1 MSTAKRRG
9 RPPRRPAAAA
19 AAAAAAEPS
28 VVSETSAVED
38 TADNEVGETVGE
50 QTFDLPSISATD
62 IFLGQSY
69 TFHSEIPSIV
79 RDDPTASI
87 TLGVDE
93 AGRGPVLGPMV
104 YGIAYCLT
112 DYEKSLSKKGFDDS
126 KKLTAQ
132 VRSDLLQE
140 ICTAETE
147 LHANVGWAVRV
158 MSARDISAG
167 MLRPA
172 GVGAYNLN
180 AQAHDTTMN
189 LIDEVLKKGVNV
201 KEIFVDTVGPA
212 ATYQAKLQRRFPSTK
227 VTVSKKADSLYPSV
241 SVASICA
248 KVTRDFA
255 LEEYFKLVSGSEPA
269 PNTGSGYP
277 SDPKTGIYL
286 KGSMDSLFGWGPE
299 TRFSWSTAADM
310 LKKDAEVVDWPDN
323 DDEGNGDIGAFM
335 SASAAGNDIKHWF
348 GKPVAAAEL

>member
-1 MSTAKRRG
+1 MSTKRRG
-9 RPPRRPAAAA
+9 RPPRKSAATVS
-19 AAAAAAEPS
+19 AEPS
-28 VVSETSAVED
+28 VVSEPSAVED
-38 TADNEVGETVGE
+38 TAGNEVGETTEG
-50 QTFDLPSISATD
+50 QAFDLPSISAAD
-62 IFLGQSY
+62 IFQGQSY
-69 TFHSEIPSIV
+69 TFHSEIPSAV

-104 YGIAYCLT
+104 YGIAYCLS
-112 DYEKSLSKKGFDDS
+112 DYEKSLSAKGFDDS

-140 ICTAETE
+140 ICTPDTG

-212 ATYQAKLQRRFPSTK
+212 QTYQAKLQRRFPTTK

-241 SVASICA
+241 SVASVCA

-255 LEEYFKLVSGSEPA
+255 LEEYFKLASSGKEA
-269 PNTGSGYP
+269 PNCGSGYP
-277 SDPKTGIYL
+277 GDHKTVTYL
-286 KGSMDSLFGWGPE
+286 KGSMDSLFGWGSE
-299 TRFSWSTAADM
+299 ARFSWSTTEDM
-310 LKKDAEVVDWPDN
+310 IKKDGEAVDWPDN

-335 SASAAGNDIKHWF
+335 SASATGNDVRYWF
-348 GKPVAAAEL
+348 GKPATAAEL

>member
-9 RPPRRPAAAA
+9 RPPRRAAGAS
-19 AAAAAAEPS
+19 AAEPS
-28 VVSETSAVED
+28 TISEPSAVEGA
-38 TADNEVGETVGE
+38 ADNEAGEMATE
-50 QTFDLPSISATD
+50 QTFDPPSISATD
-62 IFLGQSY
+62 IFQGQSY
-69 TFHSEIPSIV
+69 TFHSEIPSVI
-79 RDDPTASI
+79 RDNPTASI

-104 YGIAYCLT
+104 YGIAYCLS
-112 DYEKSLSKKGFDDS
+112 DYEKSLSEKGFDDS

-140 ICTAETE
+140 ICTSDTE
-147 LHANVGWAVRV
+147 LHTNVGWAVRV
-158 MSARDISAG
+158 MSARDITAG
-167 MLRPA
+167 MLRPV
-172 GVGAYNLN
+172 GVGTYNLN
-180 AQAHDTTMN
+180 AQAHDATMN

-255 LEEYFKLVSGSEPA
+255 LEEYFKLATGSDEA
-269 PNTGSGYP
+269 PNNGSGYP
-277 SDPKTGIYL
+277 GDAKTIAYL
-286 KGSMDSLFGWGPE
+286 KNSMDSLFGWGPE
-299 TRFSWSTAADM
+299 TRFSWSTTADM

-323 DDEGNGDIGAFM
+323 DDEGNRDIGAFI
-335 SASAAGNDIKHWF
+335 SASAAGNDVRYWF
-348 GKPVAAAEL
+348 GKPVAAAEF

>member
-1 MSTAKRRG
+1 M
-9 RPPRRPAAAA
+9 
-19 AAAAAAEPS
+19 
-28 VVSETSAVED
+28 
-38 TADNEVGETVGE
+38 
-50 QTFDLPSISATD
+50 
-62 IFLGQSY
+62 
-69 TFHSEIPSIV
+69 
-79 RDDPTASI
+79 
-87 TLGVDE
+87 DE

-104 YGIAYCLT
+104 YGIAYCLSE
-112 DYEKSLSKKGFDDS
+112 YEESFKKKGFDDS

-132 VRSDLLQE
+132 VRCDLLQE
-140 ICTAETE
+140 ICTSATE

-241 SVASICA
+241 SVASVCA

-255 LEEYFKLVSGSEPA
+255 LEEYFKLASGSDEA
-269 PNTGSGYP
+269 SNNGSGYP
-277 SDPKTGIYL
+277 SDPKTVAYL
-286 KGSMDSLFGWGPE
+286 KGSMDSLFGWGSE
-299 TRFSWSTAADM
+299 IRFSWSTAAGM

-335 SASAAGNDIKHWF
+335 SASAAGSDVRYWF
-348 GKPVAAAEL
+348 GKPATAAEL

>member
-9 RPPRRPAAAA
+9 RPPRKPAAAA
-19 AAAAAAEPS
+19 TTEPS
-28 VVSETSAVED
+28 VVSEPSAVED
-38 TADNEVGETVGE
+38 NADNEVGGDTDAEE
-50 QTFDLPSISATD
+50 TFDLPSISAID
-62 IFLGQSY
+62 IFQGQSY
-69 TFHSEIPSIV
+69 TFHSEIPSVV
-79 RDDPTASI
+79 RDDPTALI

-104 YGIAYCLT
+104 YGIAYCVS

-126 KKLTAQ
+126 KKLTAE

-140 ICTAETE
+140 ICTSDTE

-158 MSARDISAG
+158 MSARDITSG

-172 GVGAYNLN
+172 GVGTYNLN
-180 AQAHDTTMN
+180 AQAHDATMN

-212 ATYQAKLQRRFPSTK
+212 ATYQAKLQRRFPTTK

-255 LEEYFKLVSGSEPA
+255 LKEYFSLASGGGEV

-277 SDPKTGIYL
+277 SDPKSIVYL
-286 KGSMDSLFGWGPE
+286 KGSMDSLFGWGSE
-299 TRFSWSTAADM
+299 TRFSWSTTAEL

-335 SASAAGNDIKHWF
+335 STSSAGSDVRYWF
-348 GKPVAAAEL
+348 GKPATAAEL